1 MKPTDGSWTRDS
13 VVVMTLFG
21 MRLPVPHARDS
32 AEILAAHQV
41 VNLSVG
47 ESVLGRL
54 DPPLEDSPL
63 DQSRSIVEQLPYF
76 RVREL
81 RVALDFVSS
90 LFAM

>member
-1 MKPTDGSWTRDS
+1 LKPTDGSWTGDS

-21 MRLPVPHARDS
+21 MRLPVPQARDIS
-32 AEILAAHQV
+32 VVLAAHQV

-47 ESVLGRL
+47 ELVLGRL
-54 DPPLEDSPL
+54 DPALEDSPL

-81 RVALDFVSS
+81 RVALDFVAS
-90 LFAM
+90 LFAV